1 MARAAQTDMI
11 AAMTSDLLRITTE
24 YSEVEDRVLLL
35 GEEKDGARVE
45 VWLTQRLLARIAPV
59 LAKRLEESAG
69 ESPAPELLNA
79 FEQARASSSIK
90 PAPRVPRKDV
100 ARSLLV
106 ESVDVTFGGAG
117 VRLVFKDGGGEACG
131 LTFTNLVLRQW
142 LSILYAATRSA
153 GWRSDF
159 WPQWMAQEAT
169 PTQSRLSLH

>member
-1 MARAAQTDMI
+1 MP
-11 AAMTSDLLRITTE
+11 SDLLRITTE
-24 YSEVEDRVLLL
+24 YNEVEDRVLLL

-45 VWLTQRLLARIAPV
+45 LWMTQRLVSRIAPV

-69 ESPAPELLNA
+69 VSPAPELLNA
-79 FEQARASSSIK
+79 FEQERANSSIK
-90 PAPRVPRKDV
+90 PAPRVPRKHV

-106 ESVDVTFGGAG
+106 EAVDVTFGGSG

-131 LTFTNLVLRQW
+131 LSFTNLVLRQW
-142 LSILYAATRSA
+142 LSILYAATRAA

-159 WPQWMAQEAT
+159 WPHWLSKEAT